1 MVLAVDIGNTNIVF
15 GGFEGS
21 QVTFSSRIS
30 TNLERTEAEY
40 VVLIRSIFEV
50 YSINKEQIEGAI
62 ISSVVP
68 PLTNILKTVL
78 DKLTGK
84 RTLVVGP
91 GLKTGLNIVI
101 DDPSELGS
109 DLAVE
114 SVAAIAKYPKPL
126 IVLDMGTATKFT
138 VVDSRGDLRGV
149 VIYPGVMVSFD
160 ALTSRAA
167 QLPRIS
173 FDTPKRVIGTNS
185 IMSMQSGLI
194 YGSAGMVDGIID
206 RIEEELGEKATVVAT
221 GGLCETIVKFC
232 HHEMICDSSLVLDG
246 LRILYE
252 KNKRS

>member
-1 MVLAVDIGNTNIVF
+1 MILAVDIGNTNIVF

-21 QVTFSSRIS
+21 EISFSSRIS

-50 YSINKEQIEGAI
+50 YAINKEQIEGAI

-114 SVAAIAKYPKPL
+114 SVAAIAKYPKPV

-173 FDTPKRVIGTNS
+173 FDAPKRVIGTNS

-206 RIEEELGEKATVVAT
+206 RIEEELGEKASLIAT
-221 GGLCETIVKFC
+221 GGLCETIIKFC
-232 HHEMICDSSLVLDG
+232 RHEMIFDRTLVLDG

>member
-1 MVLAVDIGNTNIVF
+1 MILAVDIGNTNIVF
-15 GGFEGS
+15 GGFQGTEIC
-21 QVTFSSRIS
+21 FSSRIS
-30 TNLERTEAEY
+30 TNLERTESEY
-40 VVLIRSIFEV
+40 IVLIRSIFEV
-50 YSINKEQIEGAI
+50 HDIKRSEIEGAI

-68 PLTNILKTVL
+68 PLTNVLKNVL
-78 DKLTGK
+78 DRLTGK

-114 SVAAIAKYPKPL
+114 CVAAIAKYPKP
-126 IVLDMGTATKFT
+126 ISVLDMGTATKFS
-138 VVDSRGDLRGV
+138 VVDSRGDMRGV

-160 ALTSRAA
+160 ALASRAA

-173 FDTPKRVIGTNS
+173 FEAPKHVIGTNS

-194 YGSAGMVDGIID
+194 YGNAGMVDGIID
-206 RIEEELGEKATVVAT
+206 RIEEELGEKASLVAT
-221 GGLCETIVKFC
+221 GGLCETIIKYC
-232 HHEMICDSSLVLDG
+232 SHEMSFDPTLVLDG

-252 KNKRS
+252 KNSK